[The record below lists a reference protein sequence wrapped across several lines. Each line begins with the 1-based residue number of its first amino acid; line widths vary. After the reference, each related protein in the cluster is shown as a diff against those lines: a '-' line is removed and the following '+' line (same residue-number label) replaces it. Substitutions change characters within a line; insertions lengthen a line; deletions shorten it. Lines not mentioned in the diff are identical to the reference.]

1 MKAKLIPGRNMD
13 NLDLSF
19 IVAEEDKVTDFWLFS
34 SKMSNDFL
42 DFTLVLYVIYIIMN
56 PNI

>member
-1 MKAKLIPGRNMD
+1 MD